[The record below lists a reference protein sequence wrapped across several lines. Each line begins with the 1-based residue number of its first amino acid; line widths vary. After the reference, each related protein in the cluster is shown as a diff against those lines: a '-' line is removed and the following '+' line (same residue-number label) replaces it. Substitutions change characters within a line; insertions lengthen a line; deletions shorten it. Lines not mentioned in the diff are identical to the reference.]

1 MSKKLGQLVCVFV
14 VLCTMLVFSAGC
26 QEAEIRHMTDEINTV
41 NSQVATIAQAV
52 GQASY
57 NDNETLNLLYAL
69 QAGNTASAPFN
80 PYVLPIGA
88 GLSGVIGV
96 LEVLRRKEQ
105 GGRKYAEHEL
115 RNGRNNNA
123 NGRT

>member
-1 MSKKLGQLVCVFV
+1 MLKWFTKSVCVLF
-14 VLCTMLVFSAGC
+14 VLCSMLVFSAGC
-26 QEAEIRHMTDEINTV
+26 QEAEIRHIADEINTV
-41 NSQVATIAQAV
+41 NSQVATIAQAI

-96 LEVLRRKEQ
+96 LEALRRKEKD
-105 GGRKYAEHEL
+105 GRKYAEHEL
-115 RNGRNNNA
+115 RNNNKETNSA
-123 NGRT
+123 

>member
-1 MSKKLGQLVCVFV
+1 MNKRLRQLVCGFIM
-14 VLCTMLVFSAGC
+14 LCIIIFLLSGC
-26 QEAEIRHMTDEINTV
+26 QGQQLYDIADEVNTV
-41 NSQVATIAQAV
+41 NSQVATIAQAI

-115 RNGRNNNA
+115 RNNNK
-123 NGRT
+123 GTTSG

>member
-1 MSKKLGQLVCVFV
+1 MNKRLGQLVFALV
-14 VLCTMLVFSAGC
+14 VLCVIIFSLSGC
-26 QEAEIRHMTDEINTV
+26 QGQQMYDIADEVNTV
-41 NSQVATIAQAV
+41 NSQVAAIAQAV

-115 RNGRNNNA
+115 RNGRNSNA
-123 NGRT
+123 TGRT